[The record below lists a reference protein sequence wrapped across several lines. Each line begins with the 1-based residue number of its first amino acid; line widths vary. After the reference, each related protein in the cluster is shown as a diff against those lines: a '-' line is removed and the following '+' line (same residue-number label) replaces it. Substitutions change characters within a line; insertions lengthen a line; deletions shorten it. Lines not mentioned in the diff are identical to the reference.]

1 MNTTVTDI
9 FKFLSEELSISIEE
23 LNINSDINENLGVD
37 GDDFFELME
46 AFSKNFNVD
55 ISNYL
60 WYFHHGEEGLNIP
73 GGIFFKPPYNRVN
86 RIVITPKILLESAN
100 SKKWLIEYP
109 EHNLPKKRYDILINQ
124 LLFGLFF
131 ILVLVA
137 LLTKST

>member
-23 LNINSDINENLGVD
+23 LNINSDINEDLGVD

-100 SKKWLIEYP
+100 SRKWLIEYP

>member
-23 LNINSDINENLGVD
+23 LNINSDINEDLGVD